1 MNSEKYTFQTE
12 LMFDIKKDINESN
25 NLLISV
31 DKSRNTY
38 IMQKDVYNKYVR
50 ENITKIYKRSTA
62 KSLKYQFQIEITS
75 REVSYWW

>member
-38 IMQKDVYNKYVR
+38 IIQKDVYNKYVR

-62 KSLKYQFQIEITS
+62 KSLKYQLQIEITS

>member
-62 KSLKYQFQIEITS
+62 KSLKYQLQIEITS